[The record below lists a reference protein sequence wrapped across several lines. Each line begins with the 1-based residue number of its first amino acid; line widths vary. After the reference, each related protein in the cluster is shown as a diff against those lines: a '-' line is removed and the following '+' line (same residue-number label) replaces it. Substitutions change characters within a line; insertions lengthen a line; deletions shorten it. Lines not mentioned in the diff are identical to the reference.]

1 MTASRPGP
9 VSRTVNLWSEAEHA
23 LDYFERRSRIPHRSE
38 GYVVLG
44 EFLPDSARR
53 VLDLGTGDGDVA
65 ALVLDHVP
73 GIEVMAVDFS
83 AEMLARARERFGGD
97 DRIRVVEH
105 DLDEPLPEEWGP
117 FDAVVSAFVIHHLGD
132 DRKRALVAE
141 VFARLEPGGV
151 FLNLE
156 HVDSPTPELH
166 VAFLDA
172 IGSSPERD
180 DPSNKLVS
188 VEAQLR
194 WMREVGFVQVDC
206 HWKWRELALL
216 GGVRPP
222 GI

>member
-1 MTASRPGP
+1 
-9 VSRTVNLWSEAEHA
+9 
-23 LDYFERRSRIPHRSE
+23 
-38 GYVVLG
+38 
-44 EFLPDSARR
+44 
-53 VLDLGTGDGDVA
+53 VLDLGCGDGDVA
-65 ALVLDHVP
+65 ALVLDHAP
-73 GIEVMAVDFS
+73 GIEVVAVDFS
-83 AEMLARARERFGGD
+83 EEMLARARARFKGD

-105 DLDEPLPEEWGP
+105 DLDEPLPGDWGT
-117 FDAVVSAFVIHHLGD
+117 FDAVVSAFVIHHLVD
-132 DRKRALVAE
+132 DRKHHLFSE
-141 VFARLEPGGV
+141 VLARLEPRGV

-166 VAFLDA
+166 AAFLDV

-194 WMREVGFVQVDC
+194 WLREVGFVQVDC

-216 GGVRPP
+216 GGVKPP